1 MLFITVNLNG
11 HWSIMAVF
19 NAGMINADLV
29 EDDSE
34 DPNELEVPAL
44 IFLDSLKLH
53 DAAVIA
59 RNIRAWLNHEWDK
72 KYSLTNCRI
81 FNEQSMQ
88 LFRPTGKYF
97 AFIMYYQLLKR
108 CLLTN
113 TSLHSFPISSSSTN

>member
-1 MLFITVNLNG
+1 MDNQKGVRHIYEKILVITVNLNS

-34 DPNELEVPAL
+34 DPYELEVPAL
-44 IFLDSLKLH
+44 KFLDSLKLY

-72 KYSLTNCRI
+72 KHSLTNCRI
-81 FNEQSMQ
+81 FNEQ
-88 LFRPTGKYF
+88 Y
-97 AFIMYYQLLKR
+97 AVI
-108 CLLTN
+108 
-113 TSLHSFPISSSSTN
+113 